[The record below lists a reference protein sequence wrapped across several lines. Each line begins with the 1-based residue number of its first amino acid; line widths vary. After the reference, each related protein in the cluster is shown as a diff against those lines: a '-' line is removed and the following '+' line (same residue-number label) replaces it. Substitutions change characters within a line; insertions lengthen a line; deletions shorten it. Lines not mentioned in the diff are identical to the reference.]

1 MHFMHFRWP
10 ARVVALAALIAAAPF
25 SMAQAPAPATAA
37 APPPAAAAQSAPGPA
52 AQPASPEESAYS
64 IGLIFGTQ
72 LHTAGFDQSLPLD
85 AVMRGLKDGLGGKA
99 MSDEDKARAMQVVRS
114 GREKLAER
122 NHAAARDFLAQN
134 AKAPGVTTTDS
145 GLQYEIIAP
154 GDTRAASPRVTD
166 RVTVH
171 YRGRLLDGS
180 EFDNSDNHA
189 QLPTF
194 SVGTVIKGWREA
206 LMLMKPGA
214 KWRLFIPPELAYD
227 MNSPGAIP
235 PGSLLIFDVE
245 LLKIEPPQVMKP
257 PVAKGQKSGKTPAAE
272 AGAAKPPVKQ

>member
-1 MHFMHFRWP
+1 MDAIPPRWP
-10 ARVVALAALIAAAPF
+10 ARILALAALAAAAPF
-25 SMAQAPAPATAA
+25 AMAQAPATAPGATVSQPP
-37 APPPAAAAQSAPGPA
+37 APP
-52 AQPASPEESAYS
+52 PASPEESAYS
-64 IGLIFGTQ
+64 IGLVFGTQ

-85 AVMRGLKDGLGGKA
+85 AVMRGLKDGLGGKSV
-99 MSDEDKARAMQVVRS
+99 SDENKARAMQLVRS
-114 GREKLAER
+114 GREKVAER
-122 NHAAARDFLAQN
+122 NHAAAREFLAQN

-145 GLQYEIIAP
+145 GLQYQIIMA
-154 GDTRAASPRVTD
+154 GDAKAASPTASD
-166 RVTVH
+166 GVTVH

-189 QLPTF
+189 QVPIF
-194 SVGTVIKGWREA
+194 SVGTVIRGWREA
-206 LMLMKPGA
+206 LLLMKPGA

-257 PVAKGQKSGKTPAAE
+257 PAAKGPKAARPASTPAA
-272 AGAAKPPVKQ
+272 KPSVKQ

>member
-1 MHFMHFRWP
+1 MHVFPLRRP
-10 ARVVALAALIAAAPF
+10 ARVLALAALVGAAPF
-25 SMAQAPAPATAA
+25 SMAQAPATAPAA
-37 APPPAAAAQSAPGPA
+37 APAPAV
-52 AQPASPEESAYS
+52 QPASPEESAYS
-64 IGLIFGTQ
+64 VGLVFGTQ
-72 LHTAGFDQSLPLD
+72 LHTAGFDQTLPLD
-85 AVMRGLKDGLGGKA
+85 AVMRGMKDGLGGKA

-114 GREKLAER
+114 GREKLGER

-134 AKAPGVTTTDS
+134 AKAPGVTTTES
-145 GLQYEIIAP
+145 GLQYQVFMP
-154 GDTRAASPRVTD
+154 GDTKAASPTAND
-166 RVTVH
+166 HVTVH

-194 SVGTVIKGWREA
+194 SVSTVIKGWREG
-206 LMLMKPGA
+206 LMLMKPGS

-245 LLKIEPPQVMKP
+245 LLKIEPPQVLKLP
-257 PVAKGQKSGKTPAAE
+257 ATKGAK
-272 AGAAKPPVKQ
+272 AAKPPVKK

>member
-1 MHFMHFRWP
+1 MHVIPLRWP
-10 ARVVALAALIAAAPF
+10 ARVLALALLIGAAPF
-25 SMAQAPAPATAA
+25 SVAQAPAPTP
-37 APPPAAAAQSAPGPA
+37 APTPAASAP
-52 AQPASPEESAYS
+52 PASPEDSAYS

-72 LHTAGFDQSLPLD
+72 LHTAGFDQTLSLD

-99 MSDEDKARAMQVVRS
+99 MSDEDKMRAAQVVRS
-114 GREKLAER
+114 GREKLGEH

-134 AKAPGVTTTDS
+134 AKAPGVMTTES
-145 GLQYEIIAP
+145 GLQYQVIMP
-154 GDTRAASPRVTD
+154 GDAKAASPAATD

-189 QLPTF
+189 QVPTF

-245 LLKIEPPQVMKP
+245 LLKIEAPQVMKP
-257 PVAKGQKSGKTPAAE
+257 PAAKGQKAVKNPVAAPGAGKPAA
-272 AGAAKPPVKQ
+272 KQ

>member
-1 MHFMHFRWP
+1 MYAIPPHWP
-10 ARVVALAALIAAAPF
+10 ARILALAALAAAAPF
-25 SMAQAPAPATAA
+25 TMAQAPATTPGAA
-37 APPPAAAAQSAPGPA
+37 ASQPPAPPPAPP
-52 AQPASPEESAYS
+52 PASPEESAYS
-64 IGLIFGTQ
+64 IGLVFGTQ

-85 AVMRGLKDGLGGKA
+85 AVMRGLKDGLGGKTV
-99 MSDEDKARAMQVVRS
+99 SDEDKARAMQLVRS
-114 GREKLAER
+114 GREKVAER
-122 NHAAARDFLAQN
+122 NHAAAREFLAQN

-145 GLQYEIIAP
+145 GLQYQIIMA
-154 GDTRAASPRVTD
+154 GDAKAASPTASD

-189 QLPTF
+189 QVPTF

-206 LMLMKPGA
+206 LLLMKPGA

-257 PVAKGQKSGKTPAAE
+257 PAAKSPKAAKPASTPAA
-272 AGAAKPPVKQ
+272 KPAVKQ

>member
-1 MHFMHFRWP
+1 MHSIPLRWP
-10 ARVVALAALIAAAPF
+10 VRVLVFATLVAAPPF
-25 SMAQAPAPATAA
+25 SVAQAPAQAPAQAQTAS
-37 APPPAAAAQSAPGPA
+37 P
-52 AQPASPEESAYS
+52 PASPEESAYS
-64 IGLIFGTQ
+64 IGLIFGSQ
-72 LHTAGFDQSLPLD
+72 LHTAGFDQTLPFD

-99 MSDEDKARAMQVVRS
+99 MSDADKARAMQVVRS
-114 GREKLAER
+114 GREKLGER

-134 AKAPGVTTTDS
+134 AKAPGVTTNES
-145 GLQYEIIAP
+145 GLQYQIIMA
-154 GDTRAASPRVTD
+154 GDTKAASPKATD

-189 QLPTF
+189 QVPTF
-194 SVGTVIKGWREA
+194 SVGTVIKGWREG

-214 KWRLFIPPELAYD
+214 KWRLFIPPDLAYD

-257 PVAKGQKSGKTPAAE
+257 PVARSPPK
-272 AGAAKPPVKQ
+272 AAKPAVKP